1 MKNTLVMLICF
12 MLLSVTYAQQ
22 STNFTG
28 ETNATQTVQEFAN
41 HSDIEKKR
49 TSRLTKSTTVE
60 YSLEYSLEA
69 YKAMISEC
77 QQLTDKLLKH
87 RALSDSGLMNKKQ
100 MIDWKRDLVAA
111 KLLNYRIDDFK
122 SACKNLNYPIQ
133 QYVNSET
140 IDNHQDFSKILVSTT
155 IHLEF

>member
-22 STNFTG
+22 STNVTG
-28 ETNATQTVQEFAN
+28 ETDSNQAVYEYTN

-49 TSRLTKSTTVE
+49 KSTLTKSTTVE
-60 YSLEYSLEA
+60 YSLNA
-69 YKAMISEC
+69 YEAMISEC
-77 QQLTDKLLKH
+77 QQLTAKLMQH
-87 RALSDSGLMNKKQ
+87 RKLADSGLMNKKQ

-133 QYVNSET
+133 EYVDEEI